1 VLWRLVRRLLVWRL
15 LWRLV
20 LWRLLWRLV
29 RTGPVRTGVSRRRVL
44 LVADGPV
51 ARLWWRRRVPRV
63 VRHVAV
69 WLFLE

>member
-1 VLWRLVRRLLVWRL
+1 V

-20 LWRLLWRLV
+20 LWRLVLWRLLLWRLV
-29 RTGPVRTGVSRRRVL
+29 RTGPVRTWVSRRRVL

>member
-1 VLWRLVRRLLVWRL
+1 V

-20 LWRLLWRLV
+20 LWRLVLWRLVLWRLV
-29 RTGPVRTGVSRRRVL
+29 RTGPLRTGVSRRRVL
-44 LVADGPV
+44 LVADGPL

>member
-1 VLWRLVRRLLVWRL
+1 VLWWRLVLWRLVLWL

-20 LWRLLWRLV
+20 LWLLWRLV

-44 LVADGPV
+44 LVADGPL